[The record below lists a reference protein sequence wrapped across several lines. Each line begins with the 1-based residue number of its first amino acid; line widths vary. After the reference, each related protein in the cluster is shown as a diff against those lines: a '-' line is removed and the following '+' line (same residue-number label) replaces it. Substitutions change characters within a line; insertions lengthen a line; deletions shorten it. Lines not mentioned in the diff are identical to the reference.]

1 MRYLRILAVLGFML
15 VSNASFSQRA
25 NDVFNTSLPITW
37 LGLDFSQAR
46 FIGDYYK
53 FTSIHDAKNLI
64 DALNDLMIKE
74 PEKFDVAKMLGKKEA
89 ILRVDITQKHN
100 NALDLALLLA
110 DSTGQHN
117 HLKKED
123 IETIVKFY
131 DFKGLKGLGVMINV
145 ETFNRKIPMALVWVT
160 FVNIGT
166 GEVIFTEKLEQP
178 PAGFGIRNYW
188 AGAIYE
194 TMVRVR
200 KKELKKWQLL
210 YMNK

>member
-1 MRYLRILAVLGFML
+1 MKKLKFLAVVAFLI
-15 VSNASFSQRA
+15 VSTASFSQRA
-25 NDVFNTSLPITW
+25 NDVFNTALPITW

-46 FIGDYYK
+46 FIGDHYK
-53 FTSIHDAKNLI
+53 FTSVHDARNLI
-64 DALNDLMIKE
+64 DAWNELMIKE
-74 PEKFDVAKMLGKKEA
+74 PAKFDIAKMLGKKQA
-89 ILRVDITQKHN
+89 ILRVDVTQTHN
-100 NALDLALLLA
+100 NALDMALLLA

-117 HLKKED
+117 HLKKDD

-131 DFKGLKGLGVMINV
+131 DFKGLKGLGVMFNV

-160 FVNIGT
+160 FVNMET
-166 GEVIFTEKLEQP
+166 GEVIFTEQMEQAP
-178 PAGFGIRNYW
+178 GGFGIRNYW

-200 KKELKKWQLL
+200 KKELEKWQLA